1 MPPSQ
6 LFRPA
11 ARFSRRDRE
20 VRRSFQN
27 SIVSVAPAPGRRRR
41 KFRVAEL
48 TLAVHRAE
56 KFDQPA
62 DEPPSSEQANCP
74 SRFQWRARSTREWH
88 SSFQFKLHQIV
99 ERNTSY
105 NLHAFGA
112 DFIQRIPGGM
122 PWRKIEID
130 QIDHWNPDLVKGR
143 MIVRDVIPEVG
154 KMRSLPQSIGRSKDV
169 TCQID
174 GRVW

>member
-6 LFRPA
+6 LVRPV
-11 ARFSRRDRE
+11 ARFSRPDRD

-27 SIVSVAPAPGRRRR
+27 SIVSGAPAPGRRSR
-41 KFRVAEL
+41 KFRVAGL

-56 KFDQPA
+56 KFDQPP
-62 DEPPSSEQANCP
+62 DEPLGSEQANCP
-74 SRFQWRARSTREWH
+74 PRFQSPTRSTREWH

-99 ERNTSY
+99 ERNPSY

-112 DFIQRIPGGM
+112 DFIQRIPRGM

-143 MIVRDVIPEVG
+143 MIVRDVTPKVG